1 MAEAKRNATAILKS
15 SQPLASIPQDRK
27 NNPAPTFSRRNTVI
41 TPMSDMRG
49 LCLRAIRALQFERWV
64 SRSSFR

>member
-49 LCLRAIRALQFERWV
+49 LCLRAIRLYN
-64 SRSSFR
+64 SSGG